1 MSKINTT
8 LHFEAMNLHPH
19 QITGVKYLL
28 AREPNSYSK
37 SKIYGSILADD
48 MGLGKTI
55 QTIALIDKSPLQRTL
70 LFCPSTLCGM
80 WQAQLKKFAPHINV
94 FRFFE
99 KNSLSQNMLQE
110 KQVIICSYGI
120 SFRRPE
126 LQDFKYDRIVCDE
139 AHIFRNQKSKTF
151 TGIMKLQATA
161 KLVLTGTPIQNKIG
175 DIATLVKFITGYQKK
190 LGIDFLKLF
199 VKDRM
204 LMRKI
209 EDVGITLPSIDINHV
224 ELNDRHSNGKIVKLT
239 NNFPFSHHL
248 EALIRRKQ
256 ASIFPHTLTK
266 RFRETYDLEPFSVS
280 NAKANHVVEQ
290 VLQSDDNCIIFTEY
304 RDELKYI
311 VSQLQELKPSLNV
324 ASISGDVSL
333 EEREKITKDLSIN
346 VLVIQI
352 NTAGVGLNLQH
363 FSTVHFTNIPWNP
376 SVTDQAIGR
385 IKRIGQQNE
394 MKVFIYSLKE
404 SIDNRI
410 SEVVTCKRNAI
421 HKFFSE
427 V

>member
-1 MSKINTT
+1 MR
-8 LHFEAMNLHPH
+8 LHTH

-28 AREPNSYSK
+28 AREPNPKSK
-37 SKIYGSILADD
+37 TKIYGSILADD

-55 QTIALIDKSPLQRTL
+55 QTIALIDRSPLQRTL
-70 LFCPSTLCGM
+70 LFCPSTLCSM
-80 WQAQLKKFAPHINV
+80 WEAQLKKFAPHINV

-99 KNSLSQNMLQE
+99 KNSLSKNILQE

-126 LQDFKYDRIVCDE
+126 LQEFKYDRIVCDE
-139 AHIFRNQKSKTF
+139 AHIFRNQKSRTF

-190 LGIDFLKLF
+190 LDIDFLKLF

-209 EDVGITLPSIDINHV
+209 EDVGITLPPIDIVHV
-224 ELNDRHSNGKIVKLT
+224 ELNDQHSNGKIVKFT

-248 EALIRRKQ
+248 ESLIRRKQ
-256 ASIFPHTLTK
+256 ASIFPQTLTND
-266 RFRETYDLEPFSVS
+266 FRKAYELEPFSVS
-280 NAKANHVVEQ
+280 NAKANHIVKKVT
-290 VLQSDDNCIIFTEY
+290 QSDDKCIIFTEF

-311 VSQLQELKPSLNV
+311 VTKIKELKPTLNV
-324 ASISGDVSL
+324 ASISGDVPI
-333 EEREKITKDLSIN
+333 EQREQITKDTSIN

-363 FSTVHFTNIPWNP
+363 FSVVHFTNIPWNP

-385 IKRIGQQNE
+385 IKRIGQKNN

-404 SIDNRI
+404 SIDSCI
-410 SEVVTCKRNAI
+410 SEVVNIKRNTI
-421 HKFFSE
+421 LNFFSE
-427 V
+427 ANNRE

>member
-1 MSKINTT
+1 
-8 LHFEAMNLHPH
+8 MNLHPH
-19 QITGVKYLL
+19 QVNGVNQLL
-28 AREPNSYSK
+28 AHEPIPNSK
-37 SKIYGSILADD
+37 TKIYGSILADD

-70 LFCPSTLCGM
+70 LLCPSTLCGM

-99 KNSLSQNMLQE
+99 KNSLSKNIIQE

-151 TGIMKLQATA
+151 TGIMKLQATT
-161 KLVLTGTPIQNKIG
+161 KLALTGTPIQNKIG

-190 LGIDFLKLF
+190 LGIDIIKLF
-199 VKDRM
+199 VKRRM
-204 LMRKI
+204 IRRKI
-209 EDVGITLPSIDINHV
+209 EDVGITLPSIDIKHV
-224 ELNDRHSNGKIVKLT
+224 ELNEDKSNGKIVKFT

-248 EALIRRKQ
+248 EALIRKKQ
-256 ASIFPHTLTK
+256 ASIFPTTLNK
-266 RFRETYDLEPFSVS
+266 GFRETYELDPFTVA
-280 NAKANHVVEQ
+280 NAKANHIVEQ
-290 VLQSDDNCIIFTEY
+290 VLRSNENCIIFTEY
-304 RDELKYI
+304 CDELKYI
-311 VSQLQELKPSLNV
+311 VSKLQELNPSLNV
-324 ASISGDVSL
+324 AAISGGVTL
-333 EEREKITKDLSIN
+333 EERETITKDHSIN

-385 IKRIGQQNE
+385 IKRIGQQND

-404 SIDNRI
+404 SIDAHI
-410 SEVVTCKRNAI
+410 SKVVTCKRDAI

>member
-1 MSKINTT
+1 MQ
-8 LHFEAMNLHPH
+8 LHPH
-19 QITGVKYLL
+19 QVTGVKYLL
-28 AREPNSYSK
+28 AREPNPNSK

-80 WQAQLKKFAPHINV
+80 WQTQLKKFAPHINV

-99 KNSLSQNMLQE
+99 KNTLSKNIIQE

-139 AHIFRNQKSKTF
+139 AHIFRNQKSRTF
-151 TGIMKLQATA
+151 IGIMKLQATA

-175 DIATLVKFITGYQKK
+175 DLATLVKFITGYQKK
-190 LGIDFLKLF
+190 LGIDLLKLF
-199 VKDRM
+199 VKERM

-209 EDVGITLPSIDINHV
+209 GDVGISLPSIDINHI
-224 ELNDRHSNGKIVKLT
+224 ELNDHTSNGKIVKFT
-239 NNFPFSHHL
+239 NNFPFNHHL

-266 RFRETYDLEPFSVS
+266 GFRETYELEPFSVS
-280 NAKANHVVEQ
+280 NFKANHIVEQ

-304 RDELKYI
+304 RDELNYI
-311 VSQLQELKPSLNV
+311 VSKLHEHKPSLNV
-324 ASISGDVSL
+324 ASISGGVSL
-333 EEREKITKDLSIN
+333 EEREQITKDTSIN

-363 FSTVHFTNIPWNP
+363 FSVVHFTNIPWNP

-385 IKRIGQQNE
+385 IKRIGQQKD

-404 SIDNRI
+404 SIDTRI
-410 SEVVTCKRNAI
+410 SEVVTCKREKI

>member
-1 MSKINTT
+1 ME
-8 LHFEAMNLHPH
+8 LLPH
-19 QITGVKYLL
+19 QTNGLQYLL
-28 AREPNSYSK
+28 NREPNSKSK

-70 LFCPSTLCGM
+70 LFCPSTLCSM
-80 WQAQLKKFAPHINV
+80 WQTQLKRFAPHINV
-94 FRFFE
+94 VRFFE
-99 KNSLSQNMLQE
+99 KNSLAQNILQK

-151 TGIMKLQATA
+151 KGIMKLQATA
-161 KLVLTGTPIQNKIG
+161 KLALTGTPIQNKIG

-190 LGIDFLKLF
+190 LNIDFLKLF
-199 VKDRM
+199 VKHRM

-209 EDVGITLPSIDINHV
+209 DDVGITLPPIDINHV
-224 ELNDRHSNGKIVKLT
+224 ELNDQHSNGKIVKFT
-239 NNFPFSHHL
+239 NNFSFSHHL

-266 RFRETYDLEPFSVS
+266 GFRQTYELEPFSVS
-280 NAKANHVVEQ
+280 NAKSNHIVEQ
-290 VLQSDDNCIIFTEY
+290 VTQSDDNCIIFTEF

-311 VSQLQELKPSLNV
+311 VTKLKELKPTLNV

-333 EEREKITKDLSIN
+333 DEREQITKDTSIN

-363 FSTVHFTNIPWNP
+363 FSIVHFTNIPWNP

-385 IKRIGQQNE
+385 IKRIGQKND

-404 SIDNRI
+404 SIDSRI
-410 SEVVTCKRNAI
+410 SEVVNIKRNAI